1 MVGLLVWLEFGAG
14 DFLPFDFVEGLDA
27 VFLAEDV
34 EGAVAADGEEPGFE
48 AVADF
53 GDVLLAEADEGVLD
67 DVAGAVEVVEDGGGV
82 AEKGRFE
89 FDHGLFDE
97 LFPGVWH
104 GVGRGVGAAVRGR
117 NGRGSRI
124 FGEISGIHSD
134 GRVPGF
140 SGWGSVRWDLG
151 VGQGRGWGWNA
162 SVGVRG
168 ELG

>member
-82 AEKGRFE
+82 AEQGRFE

-104 GVGRGVGAAVRGR
+104 GAVRGFGATVPGR
-117 NGRGSRI
+117 NGRGRGI
-124 FGEISGIHSD
+124 FGEISGIHSEGGCRGFPD
-134 GRVPGF
+134 GGVFGGFWGRVKG
-140 SGWGSVRWDLG
+140 G
-151 VGQGRGWGWNA
+151 V
-162 SVGVRG
+162 
-168 ELG
+168 